1 MIIIEVKGSI
11 NVMCS
16 NRPET
21 TSSHPRSRSMG
32 KLSSMK
38 PVPGAKKVGDR

>member
-21 TSSHPRSRSMG
+21 TSSHPWSRSVG
-32 KLSSMK
+32 KLSSTK
-38 PVPGAKKVGDR
+38 PVPSAKKVGDR